1 MSAGMF
7 PASMASA
14 RMLMI
19 PVMML
24 AVVIAGGVR
33 VKVKGSLKKCFYCL
47 ISRTGDTG
55 VELNACFG
63 KGCARATTD
72 AAADQGVNT
81 VFRQKSCQSTVA
93 ASVGIHDRGVC
104 DLLIFDGIDLKLFC
118 VSKML
123 EHFSV
128 FISYCN
134 FHIFYLLIKIFPILS
149 VPMTAAATAVFSCAV
164 AETVVSAFNLQRLAV
179 HQGQRDLLPGRS
191 VDLLDSGPRHP
202 HVSAAFLLRSA
213 FLVDQPDRFIFVNSQ
228 NHRIVGE
235 AV

>member
-164 AETVVSAFNLQRLAV
+164 AETVVSALDLQRPAV

-191 VDLLDSGPRHP
+191 IDLLDSGPRHP

>member
-19 PVMML
+19 SVMML
-24 AVVIAGGVR
+24 AVVIAGGIR
-33 VKVKGSLKKCFYCL
+33 VKVKGSLKKCFYRL
-47 ISRTGDTG
+47 ISRTGDAG

-63 KGCARATTD
+63 KGCARAAAD

-81 VFRQKSCQSTVA
+81 VFRQKSCQCAVA
-93 ASVGIHDRGVC
+93 ASVGIHDRGAC

-118 VSKML
+118 VSEML
-123 EHFSV
+123 EYVSV
-128 FISYCN
+128 FVSYCN

-149 VPMTAAATAVFSCAV
+149 VPMTAAATAVFSCTV
-164 AETVVSAFNLQRLAV
+164 AETVVSAFNLQRPAV
-179 HQGQRDLLPGRS
+179 HQDQSDLLPGRS
-191 VDLLDSGPRHP
+191 VDLLDSGPCHP